1 MNTPL
6 GFGIVGLGMGHER
19 AKIIVK
25 TEGAKLVA
33 VCDLNEERLKKSTTE
48 FGCEGYTDFSKMLR
62 RKDLDVVMVMTPSGT
77 HADFAVK
84 AAKKG
89 KHVITTK
96 PMEVTLKRC
105 DKMIAACEKAGV
117 KLAVDFELRFYPQCR
132 WIKACIDSGEFGK
145 LIFGEARC
153 KWYRTQAYYDQGGW
167 RGTWKMDGGGALAN
181 QSIHVIDTLLAL
193 MGKPVQVYAQT
204 DTVAHKIETEDI
216 GVAMINFE
224 SGARG
229 TIIGTTTI
237 PGGTEFGIEVHGDQG
252 GGSTLRVK
260 YGTDEVQ
267 WFFAGDKKQPTT
279 PKPVAPTNV
288 IEDFVAAM
296 RDGRD
301 PLVTGTEGRRSI
313 ELLTAIYKS
322 SQKSKPVKIQT

>member
-1 MNTPL
+1 MSPI

-19 AKIIVK
+19 AKTIVK

-33 VCDLNEERLKKSTTE
+33 VCDLNEERLKKSSTE
-48 FGCEGYTDFSKMLR
+48 FGCEGYTEFKKMLR

-77 HADFAVK
+77 HADFAIA

-105 DKMIAACEKAGV
+105 DKMIKAAAKTGV
-117 KLAVDFELRFYPQCR
+117 KLAVDFEMRFTPQLR
-132 WIKACIDSGEFGK
+132 WMKAAIEAGEFGK

-153 KWYRTQAYYDQGGW
+153 KWFRTQAYYDQGGW

-181 QSIHVIDTLLAL
+181 QSIHVIDALLSL
-193 MGKPVQVYAQT
+193 MGKPVEVYAQT
-204 DTVAHKIETEDI
+204 ATVAHKIETEDI

-224 SGARG
+224 NGARG
-229 TIIGTTTI
+229 TVLGTTTI
-237 PGGTEFGIEVHGDQG
+237 PGGTEFGVEVHGELG

-260 YGTDEVQ
+260 YGTNEVQ
-267 WFFAGDKKQPTT
+267 WFFVGDKKQAAV
-279 PKPVAPTNV
+279 PVPSAPGNV
-288 IEDFVAAM
+288 VEDFVACM
-296 RDGRD
+296 RDNRE
-301 PLVTGTEGRRSI
+301 PLITGVEGRRSI

-322 SQKSKPVKIQT
+322 SQKRKAVKL